1 MVSGWLV
8 RLSIRS
14 AMFAG
19 AIGGFVFGLFAGSLL
34 GALIAWFAGALVDW
48 QAQLGFS
55 LGVEQ
60 QLLPLGDQVGSL
72 ETVADNWYFVIPG
85 TGFVVGIVGAIIGM
99 LAVGLWAALVN
110 MGILPIEVSA
120 YRQDEPVATRSK
132 TRPAAKRV
140 RRRKAVGS

>member
-8 RLSIRS
+8 RLSVRS

-19 AIGGFVFGLFAGSLL
+19 GIGGFVFGLFAGSIL
-34 GALIAWFAGALVDW
+34 GAIISWFSGALVAW

-72 ETVADNWYFVIPG
+72 ETVADSWYLVIPG
-85 TGFVVGIVGAIIGM
+85 TGLVVGLFGAIIGM

-120 YRQDEPVATRSK
+120 YRQDEPAPDPTPTKAR
-132 TRPAAKRV
+132 AKRV
-140 RRRKAVGS
+140 RRRKAAGS

>member
-8 RLSIRS
+8 RLSVRS

-19 AIGGFVFGLFAGSLL
+19 GIGGFVFGLFAGSIL
-34 GALIAWFAGALVDW
+34 GAIISWFAGALVAW

-60 QLLPLGDQVGSL
+60 QLLPLGDQVGTL
-72 ETVADNWYFVIPG
+72 ETVADNWYLVIPG
-85 TGFVVGIVGAIIGM
+85 TGLVVGFVGAVIGM

-120 YRQDEPVATRSK
+120 YREDEPAPA
-132 TRPAAKRV
+132 RPPAKAPAKRV
-140 RRRKAVGS
+140 RRRKALGG

>member
-19 AIGGFVFGLFAGSLL
+19 GIGGLVFGMFAGSIL
-34 GALIAWFAGALVDW
+34 GALIVWFAGALVDW

-72 ETVADNWYFVIPG
+72 ETVADRWYLVIPA
-85 TGFVVGIVGAIIGM
+85 TGLVLGAVGAVIGM

-120 YRQDEPVATRSK
+120 YRQDRPAPT
-132 TRPAAKRV
+132 TTAARPAAKRA

>member
-8 RLSIRS
+8 RLSVRS

-19 AIGGFVFGLFAGSLL
+19 GIGGFVFGLFAGSIL
-34 GALIAWFAGALVDW
+34 GAIISWFAGALVAW

-72 ETVADNWYFVIPG
+72 ETVADRWYLVIPG
-85 TGFVVGIVGAIIGM
+85 TGLVVGIVGAVIGM

-120 YRQDEPVATRSK
+120 YRQDQPAPATP
-132 TRPAAKRV
+132 PAKAPAKRV

>member
-8 RLSIRS
+8 RLSVRS

-19 AIGGFVFGLFAGSLL
+19 GIGGFVSGRSAGSIL
-34 GALIAWFAGALVDW
+34 GAIISWFAGALVAW

-72 ETVADNWYFVIPG
+72 ETVADNWYLVIPG
-85 TGFVVGIVGAIIGM
+85 TGLVVGLVGAIMGM
-99 LAVGLWAALVN
+99 LAVGLWAALVH
-110 MGILPIEVSA
+110 MGLLPIEVSA
-120 YRQDEPVATRSK
+120 YRQGETAPD
-132 TRPAAKRV
+132 
-140 RRRKAVGS
+140 

>member
-1 MVSGWLV
+1 VVSGWLV

-19 AIGGFVFGLFAGSLL
+19 GMGGFVFGLFAGSIL
-34 GALIAWFAGALVDW
+34 GAVIVWFAGALVDW

-72 ETVADNWYFVIPG
+72 ETVADRWYLVIPA
-85 TGFVVGIVGAIIGM
+85 TGLVIGAIGALIGM
-99 LAVGLWAALVN
+99 LAAGLWAALVN

-120 YRQDEPVATRSK
+120 YRQDQAAPTTTKA
-132 TRPAAKRV
+132 RPAAKRV
-140 RRRKAVGS
+140 RRRKPASS